1 MKLNLNKPLIIFDI
15 ESTGVSVGQDK
26 IIEICLYKVFPD
38 GNTEIKTYRINPERP
53 IPEETTKIHGIKDDD
68 VKDKPTFKQ
77 LSGEINAFIGNS
89 DLAGYNS
96 NKFDVPILVEEFLKA
111 GVDFDI
117 SNRKFVDVMNIFHKM
132 EPRTLKGAYKFYCGK
147 DLINAHSAEADT
159 TATYEILLA
168 QLKMYDGVEYEDR
181 EGNKSTPVINDIKA
195 LHDFTRNSKW
205 VDMVGHLV
213 YNDNNQECINFGK
226 HKGRIAAEI
235 FKAEPSYFSWM
246 MNADFPMSTKKIITE
261 IRLRSVSNTLF

>member
-117 SNRKFVDVMNIFHKM
+117 SNRKFVDVMNIF
-132 EPRTLKGAYKFYCGK
+132 P
-147 DLINAHSAEADT
+147 
-159 TATYEILLA
+159 
-168 QLKMYDGVEYEDR
+168 
-181 EGNKSTPVINDIKA
+181 
-195 LHDFTRNSKW
+195 
-205 VDMVGHLV
+205 
-213 YNDNNQECINFGK
+213 
-226 HKGRIAAEI
+226 
-235 FKAEPSYFSWM
+235 
-246 MNADFPMSTKKIITE
+246 
-261 IRLRSVSNTLF
+261 

>member
-1 MKLNLNKPLIIFDI
+1 MELNLNKPIIFFDI

-26 IIEICLYKVFPD
+26 IIEICLYKIFPG
-38 GNTEIKTYRINPERP
+38 GNKEIKTYRINPERP
-53 IPEETTKIHGIKDDD
+53 IPAETTKIHGITDED

-117 SNRKFVDVMNIFHKM
+117 SNRRFVDVMNIFHKM
-132 EPRTLKGAYKFYCGK
+132 EARTLKAAYKFYCGR

-168 QLKMYDGVEYEDR
+168 QLDKYEGVEYEDR
-181 EGNKSTPVINDIKA
+181 DGNKSIPVVNDVKV
-195 LHDFTRNSKW
+195 LHDFTRNNNW
-205 VDMVGHLV
+205 VDLVGHLV
-213 YNDNNQECINFGK
+213 YNEKKQECINFGK
-226 HKGRIAAEI
+226 HKGKIAQEI
-235 FKAEPSYFSWM
+235 FKSDPSYFSWM
-246 MNADFPMSTKKIITE
+246 MNADFPMSTKKVITE
-261 IRLRSVSNTLF
+261 IKLREFGNKLF